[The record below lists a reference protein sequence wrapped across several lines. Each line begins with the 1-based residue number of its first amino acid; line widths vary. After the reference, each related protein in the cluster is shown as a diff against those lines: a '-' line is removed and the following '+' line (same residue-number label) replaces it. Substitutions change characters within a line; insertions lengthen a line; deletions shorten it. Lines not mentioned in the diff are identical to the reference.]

1 MTIIK
6 LEVQEL
12 DIFRRNL
19 QFAHSKFK
27 SGVQGLDGLFRSLV
41 ARGNLMRLSIDGD
54 VVSCIRP
61 TREALEIRRTEIPNN
76 ISCLRF
82 AQAFLG
88 IVQAR
93 HRLVLPVDFV
103 GLGYEDVDD
112 EGEEERDDEGD
123 FEKWI
128 GEEEKWSPLAPNLF
142 FCVTHSEP
150 EIQLLFP
157 HGAQLYKRVARVGIQ
172 NEGEMKDWCF
182 FLACGRSLDRL

>member
-6 LEVQEL
+6 LGVLKL

-19 QFAHSKFK
+19 QFAHSKYK

-41 ARGNLMRLSIDGD
+41 ARENLMRSSIYDD
-54 VVSCIRP
+54 VVRCIRP
-61 TREALEIRRTEIPNN
+61 IREALEIRRTEIPNN

-103 GLGYEDVDD
+103 GSGNENVDE
-112 EGEEERDDEGD
+112 EGDEERDDEGY
-123 FEKWI
+123 FEEWI
-128 GEEEKWSPLAPNLF
+128 GEEEKWSPLAPNLI
-142 FCVTHSEP
+142 FCVTHWNPKS
-150 EIQLLFP
+150 
-157 HGAQLYKRVARVGIQ
+157 
-172 NEGEMKDWCF
+172 
-182 FLACGRSLDRL
+182 S